1 MVTFSTGSKKKVYR
15 SLREAA
21 KATGIPY
28 MTLYMRL
35 RHGWKP
41 SKAAKAKVRPYRS
54 WGSKRNEQFKAA

>member
-15 SLREAA
+15 SLTEAA

-41 SKAAKAKVRPYRS
+41 SKAAKAKVRKY
-54 WGSKRNEQFKAA
+54 EMKAA